1 MPDLLPPEEGT
12 DQSPAAH
19 NPPDIMAELAAFLD
33 RFIGLAALPMGVVFT
48 LACVGVSV
56 ALLLHSVGI
65 THGDLGPPW
74 HDFQSFWS
82 AGVAAIHGN
91 GGKIYDYVWHSA
103 HIKQVIGAGGQDF
116 GWHYPPQFLLLLAH
130 LALLP
135 LPLAFLL
142 WALLPLAGFAWLVY
156 RLIPDWRAPLIAMGC
171 PILTIN
177 AGYVQNGVL
186 STALIGFAL
195 LPFVEGRKPSALS
208 TALLAFKP
216 HLGLVFPVAFVS
228 QRLWASVGL
237 TAIWL
242 LVQMGL
248 TALVFGPQI
257 WLDFWHSLAQSKD
270 ILLSVIGAGEYQ
282 YVSVFG
288 SVRLLGGSTALAY
301 VIQALGAGLSL
312 YVLWTVWRGDTARPL
327 KAALL
332 VATIPLT
339 APYLMH
345 YDLVMAVLACVLLV
359 RHRDLGLWQQRDRF
373 HLACLW
379 LFITFNHGLQKD
391 FGLPAGLVFNLLL
404 YALVIRMIR
413 NEGSGPPVSHSAVS
427 DPESA
432 H

>member
-1 MPDLLPPEEGT
+1 
-12 DQSPAAH
+12 
-19 NPPDIMAELAAFLD
+19 
-33 RFIGLAALPMGVVFT
+33 
-48 LACVGVSV
+48 
-56 ALLLHSVGI
+56 
-65 THGDLGPPW
+65 
-74 HDFQSFWS
+74 
-82 AGVAAIHGN
+82 
-91 GGKIYDYVWHSA
+91 
-103 HIKQVIGAGGQDF
+103 
-116 GWHYPPQFLLLLAH
+116 
-130 LALLP
+130 
-135 LPLAFLL
+135 
-142 WALLPLAGFAWLVY
+142 
-156 RLIPDWRAPLIAMGC
+156 
-171 PILTIN
+171 
-177 AGYVQNGVL
+177 
-186 STALIGFAL
+186 
-195 LPFVEGRKPSALS
+195 
-208 TALLAFKP
+208 
-216 HLGLVFPVAFVS
+216 
-228 QRLWASVGL
+228 
-237 TAIWL
+237 
-242 LVQMGL
+242 MGL

-288 SVRLLGGSTALAY
+288 SVRLLGGSTSLAY
-301 VIQALGAGLSL
+301 VLQALGAVLSL

-359 RHRDLGLWQQRDRF
+359 RHRDFGLWQQRDRF

-413 NEGSGPPVSHSAVS
+413 NEGSGPPISHSAVS